1 MGGEEPKMAAVGP
14 PRVPEQLNPGLAAA
28 QRFEINF
35 FPLYLQLLKQLS
47 YAWILFTTFC
57 SQLC

>member
-1 MGGEEPKMAAVGP
+1 MAAVGP